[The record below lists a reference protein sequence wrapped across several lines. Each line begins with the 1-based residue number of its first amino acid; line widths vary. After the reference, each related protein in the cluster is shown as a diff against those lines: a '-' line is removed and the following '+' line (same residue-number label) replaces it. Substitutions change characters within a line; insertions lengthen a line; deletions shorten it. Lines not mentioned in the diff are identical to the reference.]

1 LTPTTSVSGIDTP
14 MTEPKS
20 SLTKDSLYELTERI
34 RAFTAARDWEQF
46 HSPKNLVMAL
56 TAELG
61 ELTEHFQWLTEAES
75 KQIDSAARERV
86 ENEIADVFIYLV
98 RLAQVLDVDLL
109 RAADRKIS
117 ENERKY
123 PIEKVRG
130 SAKKYSDY

>member
-1 LTPTTSVSGIDTP
+1 
-14 MTEPKS
+14 MTEPKL
-20 SLTKDSLYELTERI
+20 SLKQDSLSDLTERL
-34 RAFTAARDWEQF
+34 RAFGAARDWEQF

-75 KQIDSAARERV
+75 KQIEATAREKV
-86 ENEIADVFIYLV
+86 ESEIADVFIYLV
-98 RLAQVLDVDLL
+98 RLAQVLEVDLL
-109 RAADRKIS
+109 SAADRKIS